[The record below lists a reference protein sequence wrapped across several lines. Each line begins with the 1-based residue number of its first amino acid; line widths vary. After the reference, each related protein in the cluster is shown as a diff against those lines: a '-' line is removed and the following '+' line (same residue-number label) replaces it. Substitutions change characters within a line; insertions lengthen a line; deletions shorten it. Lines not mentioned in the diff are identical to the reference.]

1 MTCTKLSNNFTL
13 FRQTPRRNFTINVR
27 TFDIFASSR
36 ALPKPGNPFD
46 RGLRIPES
54 FTLLQASKYLCPCPM
69 LSCERKVLRVLVVD
83 DHELTRFSLKLALQS
98 QSGIELVGLASN
110 GREAVEMA
118 TRYSPDVIILDLQM
132 PVMDGLSASSE
143 IKTMHPNTR
152 ILAYSSLEDPQTEV
166 MLQTAKVD
174 AFCKK
179 DTAIK
184 DLIAMVNKLGHHAGN
199 SAG

>member
-1 MTCTKLSNNFTL
+1 M
-13 FRQTPRRNFTINVR
+13 
-27 TFDIFASSR
+27 
-36 ALPKPGNPFD
+36 
-46 RGLRIPES
+46 
-54 FTLLQASKYLCPCPM
+54 LC
-69 LSCERKVLRVLVVD
+69 CERKVLRVLVVD

-98 QSGIELVGLASN
+98 QSDIELVGLASN
-110 GREAVEMA
+110 GREAIEMA

-132 PVMDGLSASSE
+132 PVLDGLSASSE
-143 IKTMHPNTR
+143 IKTLHPNTR

-184 DLIAMVNKLGHHAGN
+184 ELIAMVNKLGNHTSNGTEPQN
-199 SAG
+199 